1 MAKKTTELGEILIIP
16 DGEYN
21 SNKKYFPL
29 RLITKNGSSYI
40 CKKECIGIDVT
51 NTEYWQ
57 IAAQKGDTGPQGKQ
71 GVPGNDG
78 APGPQGDPGK
88 NGADGKDGEKGETG
102 ATGATG
108 KGILKT
114 EKIKTEGMVDT
125 YRITYTDKTT
135 FEYEVTNGANYDDT
149 EIKNDIEDIQTDI
162 RKINS
167 KTVKEW
173 GARYYFGQ
181 TSSKLERLGDAVGMT
196 ANATKNG
203 VAVVNDFD
211 TEDIFKDIKEVKRDK
226 TTHKLLAIKGDIDYD
241 EIDAEVMIDFP
252 DTFWKFEEAADKT
265 YVDIWLCNIQKAGYF
280 KVDRFSIGK
289 YPLSEEN
296 GKIQTKS
303 GYTAKAFMSLPNWRT
318 RVKNE
323 YGDGACLMD
332 WRYNVI
338 TTLYLIEF
346 ADFNSQ
352 SVLGNGH
359 STFRYNFANDKS
371 LLEENAT
378 NRIVINTTG
387 GNAFLVGQQV
397 TVATTDGGA
406 QIASDRTI
414 LSKETY
420 NENGITGVSITLSG
434 EPFNT
439 TTACS
444 ILTYAQKTGSTDEI
458 QSTSGCMAN
467 DGKHGVSY
475 RGFEKNSVYDWI
487 DGINIK
493 DGVIYECKDPTAYAS
508 DYFEAP
514 YEALTDY
521 VVPPGEGQQQGWIKT
536 LGFDKN
542 HPFSR
547 FPKEFGGGSTTYIT
561 DYGYSNAEG
570 KRCCRVGGRVF
581 SGTHCGLFF
590 WHLAS
595 PSTTASWVC
604 GARVLMY
611 QI

>member
-203 VAVVNDFD
+203 SAVVNDFD
-211 TEDIFKDIKEVKRDK
+211 NEDIFKDIIEVKRDK
-226 TTHKLLAIKGDIDYD
+226 VTHKLLAVKGDADYD
-241 EIDAEVMIDFP
+241 EIDAEVMIDYP
-252 DTFWKFEEAADKT
+252 DTYWKFEEAKDKT
-265 YVDIWLCNIQKAGYF
+265 YLDIWVCNVQKAGYF
-280 KVDRFSIGK
+280 KVNKFSVGK
-289 YPLSEEN
+289 YPLSLNSE
-296 GKIQTKS
+296 GKLQTRS
-303 GYTAKAFMSLPNWRT
+303 GFPAEGWKGLTTWRNL
-318 RVKNE
+318 VNSE
-323 YGDGACLMD
+323 YGEGACLLD
-332 WRYNVI
+332 WHYDVI
-338 TTLYLIEF
+338 TLLYLIEF

-352 SVLGNGH
+352 SVLGQGH
-359 STFRYNFANDKS
+359 CSFRYNFATDKS
-371 LLEENAT
+371 LLAEENT
-378 NRIVINTTG
+378 NRIVINTSG
-387 GNAFLVGQQV
+387 GNGFVVGQRIIIGKY
-397 TVATTDGGA
+397 DGDYS
-406 QIASDRTI
+406 IAKYRKI
-414 LSKETY
+414 VSKENY
-420 NENGITGVSITLSG
+420 SQDGITGVSITVDG

-439 TTACS
+439 TTECS
-444 ILTYAQKTGSTDEI
+444 ITSCAQDTGSTDDI
-458 QSTSGCMAN
+458 QATSGCMAN
-467 DGKHGVSY
+467 DGKHGCSY
-475 RGFEKNSVYDWI
+475 RRWEKNSIYDWI
-487 DGINIK
+487 DGKAIVNRIIK
-493 DGVIYECKDPTAYAS
+493 MCYDPTKYVS
-508 DYFEAP
+508 TGFEGYEDLDYQIPEEING
-514 YEALTDY
+514 Y
-521 VVPPGEGQQQGWIKT
+521 IKT
-536 LGFDKN
+536 LGFDRN
-542 HPFSR
+542 HPFCR
-547 FPKEFGGGSTTYIT
+547 ITKEYGGSSSTHIT
-561 DYGYSNAEG
+561 DYGWSNPSGTFA
-570 KRCCRVGGRVF
+570 CRVGGYPNA
-581 SGTHCGLFF
+581 GAYDGLFC
-590 WHLAS
+590 WNLHAGAS
-595 PSTTASWVC
+595 AATWTC